1 MEHHLE
7 LQSEAEH
14 AHLLLQQWLKG
25 SRCIDMKRGST
36 SQQTEC
42 RNHSY
47 EPKAMVAMQMGNEH
61 GTDLRKTDV
70 RTAQQHL
77 CALTTIDKE
86 ELAANLDNLC

>member
-1 MEHHLE
+1 MIDGQPGRTPQEPE
-7 LQSEAEH
+7 GAQH
-14 AHLLLQQWLKG
+14 A
-25 SRCIDMKRGST
+25 
-36 SQQTEC
+36 
-42 RNHSY
+42 Y
-47 EPKAMVAMQMGNEH
+47 EPEAMVAMQMGNEH